1 MVQAREK
8 DMPRHTAPCARSR
21 PAHSGMVTARDVM
34 TAAVCLPRRRARPR
48 LSAPGRVAVLLAIA
62 LSILLNPLAA
72 ASPPDSTW
80 IPGLYD
86 AADFDDVVIKIGLLA
101 SACDACS
108 APSLALDSL
117 VHPLIR
123 PGRRPLVCRSRS
135 PKQGRAPPLA

>member
-1 MVQAREK
+1 
-8 DMPRHTAPCARSR
+8 
-21 PAHSGMVTARDVM
+21 M
-34 TAAVCLPRRRARPR
+34 TDAVCPPRRAGHRARPR

-62 LSILLNPLAA
+62 LCILLNPLAA
-72 ASPPDSTW
+72 ASPPDPAW

-86 AADFDDVVIKIGLLA
+86 AADFDDVVIKIVRLA
-101 SACDACS
+101 SACDTCA

-117 VHPLIR
+117 VHTLIL